1 MEIINNILASIN
13 QRYSIVIL
21 FGALFISLFFGLSKR
36 KGLKIF
42 IIIIAALSLIAAF
55 VSNIYNFRSSGAFS
69 SFLFGLEA
77 QQVIEICVVLFIA
90 LNILIFISLNNI
102 NKSQFIKIII
112 IFLFSVCSLVLLSLS
127 SNFIMIFVSF
137 TGLTLG
143 IFQLLAVLNN
153 IDLRSYLVRFFL
165 VSTLAVI
172 ILLTGFSVF
181 YGSTD
186 FKNFTQIFESKSL
199 MTSPLLAVGI
209 ILFSAGIYL
218 YLFIFPFQG
227 SYLKILRRCEQ
238 SSMLV
243 IWFLYFPAGII
254 MLMKINK
261 ILFYFIEKN
270 SFYLTAVFIFIAF
283 VCILCGNIGAI
294 KTKSIRRILAF
305 IFLSFLGVSILSYA
319 MAGAGLASKD
329 RVEWFFM
336 ANIVLLVLS
345 YFPIYGVI
353 ATIEKSKKTSSLD
366 NDSLENLKGFAR
378 VNRYIGVNFIIILL
392 SFLGLIGTAGF
403 INRYFYIAPFFKLIS
418 FLPEKTAVTSNMVF
432 SILITAAA
440 IIAFIFL
447 AVNIL
452 RLIIVALVK
461 PKITRDMG
469 ADLFENKVDGSI
481 QFAKF
486 YYIYITAFS
495 LIIIAA
501 GVIGLLEILN
511 INLGLAPF
519 KITGF

>member
-13 QRYSIVIL
+13 KLYSIVIL

-36 KGLKIF
+36 KELKIF

-55 VSNIYNFRSSGAFS
+55 VANIYNFRSSGTFS
-69 SFLFGLEA
+69 NFLFNLEA

-90 LNILIFISLNNI
+90 LNILIFISFNNI

-165 VSTLAVI
+165 TSTLAVI
-172 ILLTGFSVF
+172 ILLASFSVF

-199 MTSPLLAVGI
+199 MASPLLAIGI

-218 YLFIFPFQG
+218 YLFIFPFQS

-243 IWFLYFPAGII
+243 IWFLYFQAGIFI
-254 MLMKINK
+254 FMKINK

-270 SFYLTAVFIFIAF
+270 SFYLTTVFIFIAF

-319 MAGAGLASKD
+319 MVGTGLVSKD

-353 ATIEKSKKTSSLD
+353 TTIEKSKKTSSLD
-366 NDSLENLKGFAR
+366 NDSLENLRGFAR
-378 VNRYIGVNFIIILL
+378 VNKYIGVNFIIILL

-403 INRYFYIAPFFKLIS
+403 INRYFYIVPFFKLIN

-452 RLIIVALVK
+452 RLIIVALAK
-461 PKITRDMG
+461 PKTTSDMG
-469 ADLFENKVDGSI
+469 ADLFENKIDGSI

-495 LIIIAA
+495 LIIIAV